1 LPARRLLAITGITFH
16 TYLVN
21 ILIKLLMKDFQRS
34 LPMMLNRALDAVM
47 PPFRAIF
54 HEFGLTEQQWRVLRV
69 LWEND
74 GGSVNALTAATLIS
88 APSLVGII
96 DRLERDGLVKRRRS
110 DSDRRMVHIYVSAK
124 GLALEQAVEP
134 RVSEAYALL
143 EQSIDGPAWRALY
156 SSLDAIIAR

>member
-1 LPARRLLAITGITFH
+1 
-16 TYLVN
+16 
-21 ILIKLLMKDFQRS
+21 
-34 LPMMLNRALDAVM
+34 
-47 PPFRAIF
+47 
-54 HEFGLTEQQWRVLRV
+54 LRV

-134 RVSEAYALL
+134 RLAEAYALL